1 MRFEAYLPPALADW
15 LLAQIER
22 GTFRDPS
29 EAVFVIFGE
38 HEELEPHSDLRQ
50 ELLKRSL
57 QAALDDPRPG
67 IPAEEVFSKLR
78 ARMQEP
84 CASPAVWRKLP
95 RRAAVILSPLSAP
108 AVFPVRRFAPRPKD
122 AQRVVEFLKQ

>member
-1 MRFEAYLPPALADW
+1 LRFEAYLPPAMADW
-15 LLAQIER
+15 LLAHIER

-38 HEELEPHSDLRQ
+38 HEELEPHSDLRH

-78 ARMQEP
+78 KRMQDPRAE
-84 CASPAVWRKLP
+84 PAVWRKLP
-95 RRAAVILSPLSAP
+95 
-108 AVFPVRRFAPRPKD
+108 
-122 AQRVVEFLKQ
+122 

>member
-1 MRFEAYLPPALADW
+1 MTDDSQDAWDRPDDRAKRLAQARALRQQARSGGLRFEAYLPPALADW
-15 LLAQIER
+15 LLAHIER

-38 HEELEPHSDLRQ
+38 HEDLEPHSDLRH

-78 ARMQEP
+78 KRMQDPRAE
-84 CASPAVWRKLP
+84 PAVWRKLP
-95 RRAAVILSPLSAP
+95 
-108 AVFPVRRFAPRPKD
+108 
-122 AQRVVEFLKQ
+122 

>member
-1 MRFEAYLPPALADW
+1 MTDDSQDASAWDRPEDQAKRRAQAQALRPQARSSGLRFEAYLPPGLADW
-15 LLAQIER
+15 LLAHIER

-57 QAALDDPRPG
+57 QAAFDDPRPG
-67 IPAEEVFSKLR
+67 IPAEEVFSQLR
-78 ARMQEP
+78 ARMQQPRAE
-84 CASPAVWRKLP
+84 PAVWRKLP
-95 RRAAVILSPLSAP
+95 
-108 AVFPVRRFAPRPKD
+108 
-122 AQRVVEFLKQ
+122 